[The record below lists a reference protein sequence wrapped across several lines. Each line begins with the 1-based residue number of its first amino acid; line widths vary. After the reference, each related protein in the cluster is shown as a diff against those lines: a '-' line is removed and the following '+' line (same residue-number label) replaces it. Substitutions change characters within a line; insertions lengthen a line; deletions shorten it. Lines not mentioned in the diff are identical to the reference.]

1 MIYIKGRSIEL
12 QQTITRE
19 NLRILMTKFYVKAL
33 DDEILGPFFKDEIGD
48 DINDEDWFEHIDLL
62 ADFWLT
68 KMLGKD
74 TYYGNFVGAHVKLP
88 LIKRDSFDRWLV
100 LFNETADEVYS
111 SNIADD
117 FKKKALQLF
126 HQFMNSKK
134 KI

>member
-1 MIYIKGRSIEL
+1 
-12 QQTITRE
+12 
-19 NLRILMTKFYVKAL
+19 MTKFYEKAL
-33 DDEILGPFFKDEIGD
+33 EDEILAPFFRDEIGD

-62 ADFWLT
+62 ADFWLM
-68 KMLGKD
+68 KMLGED

-88 LIKRDSFDRWLV
+88 IIKRDSFDQWLV
-100 LFNETADEVYS
+100 LFNETADEVYES
-111 SNIADD
+111 GIAED